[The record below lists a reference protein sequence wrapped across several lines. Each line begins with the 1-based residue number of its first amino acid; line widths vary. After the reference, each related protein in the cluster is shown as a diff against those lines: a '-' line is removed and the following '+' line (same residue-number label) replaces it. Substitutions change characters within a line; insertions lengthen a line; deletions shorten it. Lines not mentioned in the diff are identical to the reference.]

1 MKNYRS
7 VSAVL
12 MLFLLWELMAVQT
25 GNDIIM
31 PYPGDV
37 LSFMAS
43 QLHSQTFYLSIGYTL
58 MRAMFGL
65 LWAFGVAV
73 VCAWAAYRSKL
84 FQDLF
89 YPLLL
94 FTRSVPNVSY
104 IIIILLWFGREKS
117 SAIITFLI
125 LFPIMYANLYQGLQH
140 IDRNLLNVIKIY
152 PERKRYQIRKIYLP
166 LLQSAVYASISSGL
180 SLGFKVGVMAEI
192 LGQAPVGVGRQMN
205 LCKITMDMT
214 GVFAW
219 TGWIIVL
226 LMILEGILSFIMKQ
240 KKKLA

>member
-1 MKNYRS
+1 MRNYRS
-7 VSAVL
+7 VSAIL
-12 MLFLLWELMAVQT
+12 ILFLLWELMAVQT

-31 PYPGDV
+31 PYPGEV

-43 QLHSQTFYLSIGYTL
+43 QLRSQTFYISVGYTL
-58 MRAMFGL
+58 IRALFGL
-65 LWAFGVAV
+65 LWAFGIALM
-73 VCAWAAYRSKL
+73 CSWAAYRSKI
-84 FQDLF
+84 FRDLF
-89 YPLLL
+89 YPVLL

-125 LFPIMYANLYQGLQH
+125 LFPVMYANFYQGLQH
-140 IDRNLLNVIKIY
+140 IDSNLLNVIKIY
-152 PERKRYQIRKIYLP
+152 PEKKSYQIRKIYMP

-226 LMILEGILSFIMKQ
+226 LMILEGILHVLMNK

>member
-7 VSAVL
+7 ISAVL
-12 MLFLLWELMAVQT
+12 ILFLLWEIIAVQT

-37 LSFMAS
+37 ISFMVS
-43 QLHSQTFYLSIGYTL
+43 QLRSQTFYLSVGYTL
-58 MRAMFGL
+58 MRAVFGL
-65 LWAFGVAV
+65 VWAFGAALI
-73 VCAWAAYRSKL
+73 CAWAAYRSKV
-84 FQDLF
+84 FKDLF
-89 YPLLL
+89 YPILL

-117 SAIITFLI
+117 SSIITFLI
-125 LFPIMYANLYQGLQH
+125 LFPVIYANLYQGLHH
-140 IDRNLLNVIKIY
+140 IDPNLLNVIRIY
-152 PERKRYQIRKIYLP
+152 PEKRSYQIRKLYLP
-166 LLQSAVYASISSGL
+166 LLQSAVYASISSGI

-205 LCKITMDMT
+205 LCKIMMDMT

-219 TGWIIVL
+219 TGWIIIL
-226 LMILEGILSFIMKQ
+226 LVILEGILYLIMNQ
-240 KKKLA
+240 KKKIA